1 MGLVRRGGKV
11 YLYQSVRLGGR
22 VTSRYVSRGQYAE
35 LMAEAE
41 RAERSYRT
49 EMRQL
54 NREERQ
60 ALVERGN
67 RLDEAVAKVVN
78 QAIDVARQFL
88 ESVGYHRHKRGEWRK
103 QRGGPTMAGDLAT
116 WDTAAIE
123 KLEGTEAVQRVRVL
137 DRWVSSELLD
147 LITGKDCDTNTKR
160 VLRLEMIAE
169 ARVLAGPHPTPI
181 EEMLARSAAFAWA
194 FVRWNESQLAALAHD
209 GKAKVPQIEFRERCL
224 DRATRRHLAV
234 LKTLATVRKLA
245 LPPLQVN
252 VARNQVNQFH
262 AGAPPGLPAEVGS
275 TPTV

>member
-1 MGLVRRGGKV
+1 MGLVYKNGHPYYYRSTWEGG
-11 YLYQSVRLGGR
+11 QR
-22 VTSRYVSRGQYAE
+22 VTRYVCRGEYAE
-35 LMAEAE
+35 LMAEIE
-41 RAERSYRT
+41 RAERNCRN
-49 EMRQL
+49 EGRKID
-54 NREERQ
+54 REIRRSRAEAERRRD
-60 ALVERGN
+60 ER
-67 RLDEAVAKVVN
+67 VANVVN

-103 QRGGPTMAGDLAT
+103 RRGGPTMAGDLAT

-160 VLRLEMIAE
+160 VLRMEMIAE
-169 ARVLAGPHPTPI
+169 ARVLAGPDPTPI

-234 LKTLATVRKLA
+234 LKTLAAVRKLA
-245 LPPLQVN
+245 LPTLQVN
-252 VARNQVNQFH
+252 VGRNQVNVTGGH
-262 AGAPPGLPAEVGS
+262 ALTSGAVTPGG
-275 TPTV
+275 